1 MRITSSIAALAALRG
16 AQGLVAKAGDGLTV
30 LTTSGSLDGFVNE
43 TAPKVRQ
50 WLGVPYAEPPVGAL
64 RFMRPQ
70 KKTDAGPIEATKYS
84 PACMQQRS
92 NATSIYTKYMR
103 EFLIN
108 GGESEDCLY
117 LNVYA
122 PLAPTSSK
130 LPVFVY
136 IPGGGFT
143 SGGSNSLYKI
153 PDQWIER
160 TQSHIVVVMNYRLNI
175 FGYPSADSA
184 MLNVGLLDQRMVVE
198 WTRDNIDAFGGDPD
212 KIILWGQS
220 AGAGSV
226 GYFAYA
232 HYSDPIVSGLI
243 ADSGAASMLLKM
255 PHSGFSTLAAMVGCG
270 GGGGDPG
277 KDPEAELTCMQA
289 VNAKVLEDTLSTN
302 AISFTPVAD
311 NVTAFANT
319 TERLAR
325 GLIAPLPL
333 ITGSNANEGAAF
345 GAFNESGLSPGQYEN
360 GFAVIG
366 CPVSAEAQR
375 RAGSQ
380 LGLATYRYEYAGNFS
395 NISPLPW
402 IGATHSAELPL
413 LFGTHY
419 EYRGNSTAFEWDV
432 SGGMQA
438 LWLAF
443 ANDPSQDPRDDARGV
458 TWPKYQPGTETMAL
472 FAEGYQVVQFVGGD
486 RVDRHCS

>member
-1 MRITSSIAALAALRG
+1 MASSTRQPPTSA
-16 AQGLVAKAGDGLTV
+16 
-30 LTTSGSLDGFVNE
+30 SGS
-43 TAPKVRQ
+43 AP
-50 WLGVPYAEPPVGAL
+50 PYAEPPVGAL

-70 KKTDAGPIEATKYS
+70 KKKPATSPIEATKYS
-84 PACMQQRS
+84 PACMQQKS
-92 NATSIYTKYMR
+92 NTTTIYTKYIR

-122 PLAPTSSK
+122 PRNPTAAK

-143 SGGSNSLYKI
+143 SGGSDSLYKI

-160 TQSHIVVVMNYRLNI
+160 TQSHLVVVMNYRLNI

-198 WTRDNIDAFGGDPD
+198 WTRDNIAAFGGDPG
-212 KIILWGQS
+212 KIVLWGQS

-226 GYFAYA
+226 GYYSYA
-232 HYSDPIVSGLI
+232 HYANPILSGLI
-243 ADSGAASMLLKM
+243 ADSGAASMLLKT
-255 PHSGFSTLAAMVGCG
+255 PHSGFSTLAATVGCG
-270 GGGGDPG
+270 GGL
-277 KDPEAELTCMQA
+277 DPEAELACMQA
-289 VNAKVLEDTLSTN
+289 VDAGVLETAVSTSSV
-302 AISFTPVAD
+302 SFTPVAD

-325 GLIAPLPL
+325 GLVARLPM
-333 ITGSNANEGAAF
+333 ITGSNANEGAGF
-345 GAFNESGLSPGQYEN
+345 GALNESGLSPDRYEN
-360 GFAVIG
+360 GFMVIG
-366 CPVSAEAQR
+366 CPVSAEAHR
-375 RAGSQ
+375 RADA
-380 LGLATYRYEYAGNFS
+380 GLATYRYEYAGNFS
-395 NISPLPW
+395 NVSPLPW

-419 EYRGNSTAFEWDV
+419 EYRGNSTAFEWDM
-432 SGGMQA
+432 SYGMQA

-443 ANDPSQDPRDDARGV
+443 ANDPSRDPTMEGENGGV
-458 TWPKYQPGTETMAL
+458 VWPKYQPGTDTMAL
-472 FAEGYQVVQFVGGD
+472 FAAEDKVVQFVSAK
-486 RVDRHCS
+486 RVDSHCL

>member
-1 MRITSSIAALAALRG
+1 MRITSSIVAFAALRG
-16 AQGLVAKAGDGLTV
+16 AQGLVTRADDGLTV
-30 LTTSGSLDGFVNE
+30 LTTSGSPHGFVNE
-43 TAPKVRQ
+43 TAPNVRQ
-50 WLGVPYAEPPVGAL
+50 WLGVPYAKPPVGAL

-70 KKTDAGPIEATKYS
+70 KKIDAGPIEATEYS
-84 PACMQQRS
+84 PACMQQSS
-92 NATSIYTKYMR
+92 NTTTIYTKYIR

-153 PDQWIER
+153 PDKWIER
-160 TQSHIVVVMNYRLNI
+160 TQSHIVVVMNYRLNL
-175 FGYPSADSA
+175 FGFPSADSA

-198 WTRDNIDAFGGDPD
+198 WTRDNIAAFGGDPD
-212 KIILWGQS
+212 KIVLWGQS

-226 GYFAYA
+226 GGFAYA

-243 ADSGAASMLLKM
+243 ADSGAASMLLKT
-255 PHSGFSTLAAMVGCG
+255 PHSGFSTLATMVGCG
-270 GGGGDPG
+270 GGDLGK
-277 KDPEAELTCMQA
+277 KDPEAELACMQA
-289 VNAKVLEDTLSTN
+289 IDANVLEDTLSAN
-302 AISFTPVAD
+302 SLSFTPVAD
-311 NVTAFANT
+311 NVTAFADT

-325 GLIAPLPL
+325 GLIAQLPL
-333 ITGSNANEGAAF
+333 ITGSNANEGAGF

-360 GFAVIG
+360 GFATIG
-366 CPVSAEAQR
+366 CPVSAEAHR
-375 RAGSQ
+375 RAGADPS
-380 LGLATYRYEYAGNFS
+380 LGLSTYRYEYAGNFS

-402 IGATHSAELPL
+402 VGATHSAELPL

-419 EYRGNSTAFEWDV
+419 EYRGNSTAFEWDMKW
-432 SGGMQA
+432 GGIM
-438 LWLAF
+438 
-443 ANDPSQDPRDDARGV
+443 
-458 TWPKYQPGTETMAL
+458 WPKYEPGTETMAL
-472 FAEGYQVVQFVGGD
+472 FAEDDKVVQFVGAD
-486 RVDRHCS
+486 RVDSHCS

>member
-1 MRITSSIAALAALRG
+1 MRITSSFVALAALRG
-16 AQGLVAKAGDGLTV
+16 AHILVAKAADGLTV
-30 LTTSGSLDGFVNE
+30 STTSGLLHGFINE
-43 TAPKVRQ
+43 TAPNVRQ

-70 KKTDAGPIEATKYS
+70 RKKADTGPIEATKYS
-84 PACMQQRS
+84 PACMQQKS
-92 NATSIYTKYMR
+92 NTTTIYTKYIR

-122 PLAPTSSK
+122 PRNPASPQ

-143 SGGSNSLYKI
+143 SGGSDSLYKI
-153 PDQWIER
+153 PDKWIER
-160 TQSHIVVVMNYRLNI
+160 TQSHLVVVMNYRLNV

-198 WTRDNIDAFGGDPD
+198 WTHDNIAAFGGDPD
-212 KIILWGQS
+212 KIVLWGQS

-226 GYFAYA
+226 GYYSYA
-232 HYSDPIVSGLI
+232 HYADPIVSGLI
-243 ADSGAASMLLKM
+243 ADSGAASMLLKT
-255 PHSGFSTLAAMVGCG
+255 PHLGFSTLAAMVGCG
-270 GGGGDPG
+270 GGL
-277 KDPEAELTCMQA
+277 DPEAELACMQA
-289 VNAKVLEDTLSTN
+289 VDADALEAAVSAST
-302 AISFTPVAD
+302 ISFTPVAD

-325 GLIAPLPL
+325 G
-333 ITGSNANEGAAF
+333 NANEGAGF
-345 GAFNESGLSPGQYEN
+345 GALNESGLSPERYEN

-366 CPVSAEAQR
+366 CPVSAEAHR
-375 RAGSQ
+375 RADA
-380 LGLATYRYEYAGNFS
+380 GLATYRYEYAGNFS
-395 NISPLPW
+395 NVSPLPW
-402 IGATHSAELPL
+402 VGATHSAELPL

-419 EYRGNSTAFEWDV
+419 EYRSNSTDFEWDV
-432 SGGMQA
+432 SYGMQG

-443 ANDPSQDPRDDARGV
+443 ANDPSRDPAVDNGESGGV
-458 TWPKYQPGTETMAL
+458 VWPKYRPGTDTMAL
-472 FAEGYQVVQFVGGD
+472 FAEEDKAVQFVSAD
-486 RVDRHCS
+486 RVDSHCS